1 MKYKIIIGVIVSF
14 MFLSFKKDSCDIE
27 TIFNAAIKKLND
39 FEFLKE
45 FKIIQKKKKDPSEMI
60 LQPLTL
66 NSGVTYRFYAVD
78 CPDLEGK
85 LVINIYNSMKKEFMI
100 ASTYDKRGDRV
111 RDGIEFKS
119 QTTGNFCI
127 GFYYVNGNKGAGVAI
142 SSFLPKKF

>member
-1 MKYKIIIGVIVSF
+1 MKNKLIFATLISF
-14 MFLSFKKDSCDIE
+14 TLLSFKKDSCDVE
-27 TIFNAAIKKLND
+27 NMFSNAITKLKD

-45 FKIIQKKKKDPSEMI
+45 FKVIQKKKKDPSEME

-66 NSGVTYRFYAVD
+66 SSGVTYRFYAVD
-78 CPDLEGK
+78 CPDLDGK
-85 LVINIYNSMKKEFMI
+85 LVINIYNNMKKDFLI
-100 ASTYDKRGDRV
+100 ASTFDKKGNRI

-127 GFYYVNGNKGAGVAI
+127 GFYYTEGNKGAGVAI